1 MISANLMLLC
11 PCQTHHTHMQV
22 DDTFKKVVTHAR
34 VQLVQ
39 KIKGGVAKVVNKI
52 MDKVDPSSSHVPI
65 FSLHLVA

>member
-1 MISANLMLLC
+1 
-11 PCQTHHTHMQV
+11 MQV